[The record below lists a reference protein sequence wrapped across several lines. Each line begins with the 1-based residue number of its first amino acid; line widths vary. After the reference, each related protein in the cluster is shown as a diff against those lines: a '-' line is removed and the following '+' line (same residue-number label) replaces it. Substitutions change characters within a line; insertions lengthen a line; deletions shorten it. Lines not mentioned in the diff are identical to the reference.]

1 MSDTPSIKI
10 VVASH
15 KPYWMP
21 NDPMYIPMQVGAVR
35 QEYIPGFQ
43 HDDVGD
49 NISAKNPRYC
59 ELTAL
64 YWAWKNVDADYIGLA
79 HYRRHFAGSGER
91 GVLTSDEAIELVAHN
106 PVILPKKRH
115 YFIDTV
121 GDHYAHTF
129 DASHIDVLRDSLT
142 RLSPATL
149 PVFEKHM
156 SSRSAHIWNMCI
168 MRKDIFDAWC
178 SWLFKILDD
187 SEHSINFDGMT
198 PFEERAI
205 GRLSERLLDPWLV
218 ENDISFAE
226 CTVKAAERTNWPK
239 KILSFL
245 RAKFAGKKYDRSF

>member
-1 MSDTPSIKI
+1 
-10 VVASH
+10 
-15 KPYWMP
+15 
-21 NDPMYIPMQVGAVR
+21 MYIPMQVGAAI
-35 QEYIPGFQ
+35 QESIPGFQ
-43 HDDVGD
+43 QDDVGD

-64 YWAWKNVDADYIGLA
+64 YGAWRNVDADYIGLA

-115 YFIDTV
+115 YYIETV

-149 PVFEKHM
+149 PAFEKHM

-198 PFEERAI
+198 PFEERVI

-218 ENDISFAE
+218 TEGIAYSE
-226 CTVKAAERTNWPK
+226 VPVRGTERTNWAK
-239 KILSFL
+239 KGTAFL
-245 RAKFAGKKYDRSF
+245 RSKFFGKRYEESF